1 MIEQQAALLTDFDS
15 NAEKKE
21 DIYSK
26 HDITNSLTTICSNDI
41 DDVQYMPSHDS
52 FSRAMNSSYWDGD
65 STQSQQ
71 FDKLLDDIWERS
83 QEYQDYFAAQE
94 EKKEEELLSKRV
106 SKQAYAFIDYKH
118 EVWSPSMDDNMKGQ
132 AAVVRAS
139 RTEGNMNNM
148 QDSIP
153 YVCFSKQQSN
163 QRSSIPR
170 PINKKLQLDIED
182 IKAYKRSTSV
192 YSNIKDYDI
201 DWQKSFHEEQKSRD
215 KVANTLKRYIFL
227 NIMVYMYTVL

>member
-118 EVWSPSMDDNMKGQ
+118 
-132 AAVVRAS
+132 
-139 RTEGNMNNM
+139 
-148 QDSIP
+148 
-153 YVCFSKQQSN
+153 
-163 QRSSIPR
+163 
-170 PINKKLQLDIED
+170 
-182 IKAYKRSTSV
+182 
-192 YSNIKDYDI
+192 
-201 DWQKSFHEEQKSRD
+201 
-215 KVANTLKRYIFL
+215 
-227 NIMVYMYTVL
+227 